1 MRAKLFGIYFE
12 TSFLCVAIMSAVLI
26 LDESNRVLFC
36 FVSAL
41 IHECG
46 HLFAMYCF
54 SIKPD
59 RIKLR
64 LFDIVINA
72 DTDKSLMADFLITVS
87 GPLFN
92 FIAAFFFYFFSK
104 TLFVINLVL
113 GVFNLLPID
122 TFDGGHALSL
132 LLCVK
137 FSYKTVRGTIK
148 ALTFVLLVPIF
159 IFGVL
164 LLFYSKYNYSLL
176 LIALYMV
183 AVLFL
188 K

>member
-1 MRAKLFGIYFE
+1 MRAKLFNIYFE
-12 TSFLCVAIMSAVLI
+12 TSFLSVAVMSAVLI
-26 LDESNRVLFC
+26 LDTSNRVVLC
-36 FVSAL
+36 FISAL

-59 RIKLR
+59 SIKLR

-72 DTDKSLMADFLITVS
+72 DTNKAFIPELIITLS
-87 GPLFN
+87 GPMFN
-92 FIAAFFFYFFSK
+92 FVAAFVFFFFSK
-104 TLFVINLVL
+104 TLFVINLVI

-132 LLCVK
+132 LLSLK
-137 FSYKTVRGTIK
+137 FSFKTVRATIK
-148 ALTFVLLVPIF
+148 TLTFVFLVPIF
-159 IFGVL
+159 IVGVL

-176 LIALYMV
+176 LISLYMV